1 MVNTIF
7 ILDSRKQ
14 TSQIL
19 STKTGSINTFWDDLY
34 TQEFDTG
41 AESFEF
47 TCNSSENI
55 KEGNYVAFFYNKQY
69 KLFSIIEVEEQHKNG
84 KLVSTCYC
92 ETSVLELLNHHIRP
106 FSGDKNCIEFFQYI
120 LNETGWAIG
129 KWSSSLT
136 DNIQTVN
143 VDKITSVWSLI
154 EEYKEVYECEINIR
168 VSYDNGRITGQYID
182 LFSEGNL
189 GDKTYKRFEYGRNV
203 TGITKSKDLYDWCTG
218 IIIDCDC
225 DVSDKIFSI
234 GNGDKFD
241 KSAGDVI
248 LNKSANDKY
257 NNGRPY
263 IMGVYSG
270 KETDPTL
277 ACINAWKELVKRSE
291 PKFDYEVDT
300 ALTSKE
306 YEEINLGDTVH
317 VIDNSYTPALLLE
330 ARVGTLELSFTDKTK
345 NKCTL
350 TNYKELKSA
359 IGNAELIKLTGTIT
373 DVVNTFFPVGSDGI
387 ADGAI
392 IDGKIST
399 TYYQQ
404 ITADIVSAS
413 TGAFEDLYAKGLTVI
428 NADIDNLRANK
439 ADITDLNAV
448 NGNITNLTSQVG
460 QIETIIN
467 NHFTGTDAQVLNI
480 TAENTTIGNA
490 VIKDAMIESVN
501 AGKVTAGSIDTN
513 KVIIQSEDGGIKIEG
528 ATQQFKDKE
537 GHIRVQIGKDA
548 QGNFTFCLFSQD
560 GVGILLDE
568 TGIKA
573 GAVPDGLIVNDMV
586 ADNANISGD
595 KIDISSVITN
605 INNNTTSIK
614 SSAIKFDDTGQTL
627 QVAFNEL
634 KTKVET
640 IENVT
645 IDGDLSS
652 VIEQVTTNS
661 TNIGVMQG
669 QISSLISNTTITK
682 SDGTV
687 VQLKDEYNNTVSTVN
702 SNTTKIGTLESNYNK
717 VSGDL
722 ESVTSKQS
730 TLEHNLDEVS
740 STLTA
745 TTTTANEAKTQAS
758 ANKQTIDEISS
769 TLTSTTVTANEAK
782 TQSSTN
788 KHTLDEISSTLTETT
803 TTANT
808 ALTKATTAQENL
820 DGFKTTVSN
829 TYTTKTDFNNLSI
842 GGRNLIKNSN
852 FIYDKRDWTFS
863 SYASIDTTRVYNN
876 SPSVKISVSNQES
889 YSSRGIRQ
897 EFITNVNSGEEYT
910 VSLWYYVQDKSIF
923 DEDVYIEVDGKPT
936 GGSSFSADVDRLVL
950 NRANLITGK
959 WTRVTFTFKLSSNYD
974 ALRLRAYVWLN
985 GTIWI
990 TNIQV
995 EKGNKATDW
1004 TPAPED
1010 ASTEITTIKSDV
1022 STVTQTASNLTT
1034 EVSKK
1039 LNSADLSSRIQQS
1052 ATDIRIGFNGIN
1064 NYISISDSSG
1074 IRVNHTDGSF
1084 SRINEDGFLYYNS
1097 GTERRYHSLHT
1108 AGTIELTGT
1117 GENEHFTITLPAVFS
1132 KVKDSDII
1140 LILSMDGPRLWASDG
1155 AYYTEYYSVSN
1166 WINVKWKKNS
1176 SGCWTT
1182 SDISA
1187 HYKAYNTATKKTEYL
1202 KACITYL
1209 VLA

>member
-84 KLVSTCYC
+84 KLASTCYC

-428 NADIDNLRANK
+428 NADIDNLRAGK
-439 ADITDLNAV
+439 ADITDLNAA

-501 AGKVTAGSIDTN
+501 AGKITAGSIDTN

-528 ATQQFKDKE
+528 ATQQFKDDT
-537 GHIRVQIGKDA
+537 GTVRVQIGKDA

-560 GVGILLDE
+560 GTGILLDE

-586 ADNANISGD
+586 ADNANISGN
-595 KIDISSVITN
+595 KIDIASVITN

-614 SSAIKFDDTGQTL
+614 SSAIKFDDTGQSL
-627 QVAFNEL
+627 LVAFNEL
-634 KTKVET
+634 KNTVDT
-640 IENVT
+640 IEEVT
-645 IDGDLSS
+645 IQGDLSS
-652 VIEQVTTNS
+652 VIEKVNTHTTQ
-661 TNIGVMQG
+661 IGVMQG

-682 SDGTV
+682 QDGTV
-687 VQLKDEYNNTVSTVN
+687 TQLKDEYNSTKTTVDSHT
-702 SNTTKIGTLESNYNK
+702 SKIGSLETNYDK
-717 VSGDL
+717 VSGNL
-722 ESVTSKQS
+722 ASVTSKQS
-730 TLEHNLDEVS
+730 TLEQNLDEVS
-740 STLTA
+740 STLTS
-745 TTTTANEAKTQAS
+745 TTTTANEAKSQSST
-758 ANKQTIDEISS
+758 NKQTIDSMS
-769 TLTSTTVTANEAK
+769 TELTSATATAN
-782 TQSSTN
+782 S
-788 KHTLDEISSTLTETT
+788 
-803 TTANT
+803 
-808 ALTKATTAQENL
+808 ALNKATTAQQNL
-820 DGFKTTVSN
+820 DGFKTTVSK
-829 TYTTKTDFNNLSI
+829 TYVTKTDAGDTYATKSALSE
-842 GGRNLIKNSN
+842 
-852 FIYDKRDWTFS
+852 
-863 SYASIDTTRVYNN
+863 
-876 SPSVKISVSNQES
+876 VK
-889 YSSRGIRQ
+889 
-897 EFITNVNSGEEYT
+897 
-910 VSLWYYVQDKSIF
+910 
-923 DEDVYIEVDGKPT
+923 
-936 GGSSFSADVDRLVL
+936 
-950 NRANLITGK
+950 
-959 WTRVTFTFKLSSNYD
+959 
-974 ALRLRAYVWLN
+974 
-985 GTIWI
+985 
-990 TNIQV
+990 
-995 EKGNKATDW
+995 
-1004 TPAPED
+1004 
-1010 ASTEITTIKSDV
+1010 
-1022 STVTQTASNLTT
+1022 QTADGLTT

-1052 ATDIRIGFNGIN
+1052 ATDIKIGFNQITDFITIDQTNGFKIN
-1064 NYISISDSSG
+1064 
-1074 IRVNHTDGSF
+1074 HEDGSYTCISAGGLELYQASTGYRYKSLIATGNF
-1084 SRINEDGFLYYNS
+1084 SIEGK
-1097 GTERRYHSLHT
+1097 GT
-1108 AGTIELTGT
+1108 AVV
-1117 GENEHFTITLPAVFS
+1117 TLPAQFD
-1132 KVKDSDII
+1132 KVEDYEIEIFYTIETSWAGTSSMVDKTCICEMYANDLYHTYMEKDSNGHWTQKVDYC
-1140 LILSMDGPRLWASDG
+1140 LKDVCVKKGLSMEVGDIGDMSG
-1155 AYYTEYYSVSN
+1155 YVH
-1166 WINVKWKKNS
+1166 WI
-1176 SGCWTT
+1176 
-1182 SDISA
+1182 A
-1187 HYKAYNTATKKTEYL
+1187 FA
-1202 KACITYL
+1202 
-1209 VLA
+1209 

>member
-203 TGITKSKDLYDWCTG
+203 TGIAKSKDLYDWCTG

-248 LNKSANDKY
+248 LNKSSNDKY

-428 NADIDNLRANK
+428 NADIDNLRAGK
-439 ADITDLNAV
+439 ADITDLNAA

-467 NHFTGTDAQVLNI
+467 GHFTGTDAQVLNI
-480 TAENTTIGNA
+480 TAENTTIDNA

-501 AGKVTAGSIDTN
+501 AGKITAGSIDTN

-528 ATQQFKDKE
+528 ATQQFKDDT
-537 GHIRVQIGKDA
+537 GTVRVQIGKDA

-560 GVGILLDE
+560 GTGILLDE

-586 ADNANISGD
+586 ADNANISGN
-595 KIDISSVITN
+595 KIDIASVITN

-614 SSAIKFDDTGQTL
+614 SSAIKFDDTGQSL
-627 QVAFNEL
+627 LVAFNEL
-634 KTKVET
+634 KNTVDT
-640 IENVT
+640 IQEVT
-645 IDGDLSS
+645 VGGDLSS
-652 VIEQVTTNS
+652 IIEKVNTHTTQ
-661 TNIGVMQG
+661 IGVIQG
-669 QISSLISNTTITK
+669 QITSLIENTTITK
-682 SDGTV
+682 QDGTV
-687 VQLKDEYNNTVSTVN
+687 VQLKDEYNATKSTVD
-702 SNTTKIGTLESNYNK
+702 SNTTKIGSLETNYNK

-730 TLEHNLDEVS
+730 TLEQNLE
-740 STLTA
+740 
-745 TTTTANEAKTQAS
+745 
-758 ANKQTIDEISS
+758 
-769 TLTSTTVTANEAK
+769 
-782 TQSSTN
+782 
-788 KHTLDEISSTLTETT
+788 
-803 TTANT
+803 
-808 ALTKATTAQENL
+808 
-820 DGFKTTVSN
+820 GFKTEVSETVTNVETTLNSNIETATQVAKDEVLNDVANNYVDSGTYTEFTNSVASSFEQTSSEMEMKFTTVSEGVTQVGDNLEEYKN
-829 TYTTKTDFNNLSI
+829 TVSTNIRFSEDGIEIGKTDSPFGVNISNEKMSFTEDEAEVAYISNKEMLI
-842 GGRNLIKNSN
+842 THANIKNS
-852 FIYDKRDWTFS
+852 
-863 SYASIDTTRVYNN
+863 
-876 SPSVKISVSNQES
+876 
-889 YSSRGIRQ
+889 
-897 EFITNVNSGEEYT
+897 
-910 VSLWYYVQDKSIF
+910 L
-923 DEDVYIEVDGKPT
+923 
-936 GGSSFSADVDRLVL
+936 
-950 NRANLITGK
+950 
-959 WTRVTFTFKLSSNYD
+959 
-974 ALRLRAYVWLN
+974 
-985 GTIWI
+985 
-990 TNIQV
+990 
-995 EKGNKATDW
+995 
-1004 TPAPED
+1004 
-1010 ASTEITTIKSDV
+1010 
-1022 STVTQTASNLTT
+1022 
-1034 EVSKK
+1034 
-1039 LNSADLSSRIQQS
+1039 
-1052 ATDIRIGFNGIN
+1052 RIGFYKFMPRKSGNMSLVWDEGDNLFVSGDTYKTYQMITITAGQDD
-1064 NYISISDSSG
+1064 NYVYTG
-1074 IRVNHTDGSF
+1074 IRADLEAGGRYRFTMDTDGEWGSEPGTDTVEAFLATGNSSSATTHIQISSLPFEFGMDTNTSWYLRLDVNKSGATHSF
-1084 SRINEDGFLYYNS
+1084 WNMKIVRIN
-1097 GTERRYHSLHT
+1097 
-1108 AGTIELTGT
+1108 
-1117 GENEHFTITLPAVFS
+1117 
-1132 KVKDSDII
+1132 
-1140 LILSMDGPRLWASDG
+1140 
-1155 AYYTEYYSVSN
+1155 
-1166 WINVKWKKNS
+1166 
-1176 SGCWTT
+1176 
-1182 SDISA
+1182 
-1187 HYKAYNTATKKTEYL
+1187 
-1202 KACITYL
+1202 
-1209 VLA
+1209 